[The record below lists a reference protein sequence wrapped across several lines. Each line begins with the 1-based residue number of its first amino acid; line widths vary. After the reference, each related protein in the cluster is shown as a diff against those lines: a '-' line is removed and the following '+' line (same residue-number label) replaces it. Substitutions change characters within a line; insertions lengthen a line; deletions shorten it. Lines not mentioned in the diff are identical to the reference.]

1 MVECGDGFASI
12 FVRTI
17 LQKLML
23 GSLLKKKLSDNQ
35 LANVFMNGILEMVE
49 KGFGEVAQLIN
60 EDPAFIASPAIPEEK
75 NGQFSMIVLV
85 ANLSFLESTFEVEQA
100 NRVEQ
105 LIFEKLGKLMQV
117 SAVEAE
123 ETVRE
128 YQKFMLRINHP
139 SKNMVYA
146 MSKAVFHKYNLNDF
160 QDEYFRRMQAPNPL
174 FLKRMDAVVANFLW
188 DWDAFFKKY
197 RIED

>member
-1 MVECGDGFASI
+1 
-12 FVRTI
+12 
-17 LQKLML
+17 ML

-49 KGFGEVAQLIN
+49 NGFGEVAQMIN
-60 EDPAFIASPAIPEEK
+60 EDPAFIHSPGIPETK

-85 ANLSFLESTFEVEQA
+85 ANLSSLESTFEVEQA
-100 NRVEQ
+100 VRVEQ
-105 LIFEKLGKLMQV
+105 LIFNKLGQMMQ
-117 SAVEAE
+117 SDAAEAE
-123 ETVRE
+123 QTVRE
-128 YQKFMLRINHP
+128 YQKFMQRINHP

-146 MSKAVFHKYNLNDF
+146 MSKAVFFKYELNQY
-160 QDEYFRRMQAPNPL
+160 QDEYFSRMQSPNPL
-174 FLKRMDAVVANFLW
+174 FLKRMDAIVGNFLW

>member
-1 MVECGDGFASI
+1 
-12 FVRTI
+12 
-17 LQKLML
+17 ML
-23 GSLLKKKLSDNQ
+23 GTLLKKKLSDNQ

-49 KGFGEVAQLIN
+49 NGFGEVAQMIN
-60 EDPAFIASPAIPEEK
+60 EDPAFVRSPELKESN
-75 NGQFSMIVLV
+75 NGLFSMVVMV
-85 ANLSFLESTFEVEQA
+85 ANLSSLESTFETDQA

-105 LIFEKLGKLMQV
+105 LIFEKLGGMMKV
-117 SAVEAE
+117 TAHEAE
-123 ETVRE
+123 QTVRD

-146 MSKAVFHKYNLNDF
+146 MSKMVFHKYGLNEF

-174 FLKRMDAVVANFLW
+174 FLKRMDAVVGNFLW